1 MFKQQTILYILT
13 ASMRR
18 HHPVKDLFT
27 LDAEIGIAYD
37 TLSSDKIWEND
48 LWNRKGKAPSH

>member
-37 TLSSDKIWEND
+37 TLSSDKI
-48 LWNRKGKAPSH
+48 